1 MCMLHPKDVRLLKF
15 LTLMFEVNCAT
26 LKTNSDWMSNSTQF
40 MLFSLEVDPI
50 ATPAADFS
58 LGIFDHFSFIFC
70 EPGTGTK
77 LLHSMIYDIP
87 SQQRMKNKLDFPT
100 PFPDHPNP
108 PLPPASLLSSH
119 LPLSSC
125 RCMWLL
131 SCKTQTLRV
140 CSHQVCVR
148 RFFFKL
154 EALICTLNGSR
165 KSQTWT
171 ISKTYK
177 IGVLLWHLVD
187 RVHYFTRS
195 NWF

>member
-58 LGIFDHFSFIFC
+58 LGIFDHFSFMFC

-108 PLPPASLLSSH
+108 PLPPA
-119 LPLSSC
+119 LPPVITPASFFLP
-125 RCMWLL
+125 MHVAAQLQDTN
-131 SCKTQTLRV
+131 TQSVFTPSMCEEV
-140 CSHQVCVR
+140 
-148 RFFFKL
+148 FFFKL

-171 ISKTYK
+171 ISKTCK

-195 NWF
+195 N